1 MFKVLFPAMDL
12 LDSLI
17 TSLGTDNLT
26 GNQAILH
33 FLLCHGDMVSAV
45 LRDAQ
50 RHLPLAARLT
60 TLISRSADI
69 GHIEETSQLMGVHSP
84 HLIRTLM
91 LEMLANC
98 HIAQKNI
105 NPASLNHVLQVYLFF
120 LQKFNYFLIFF
131 FK

>member
-1 MFKVLFPAMDL
+1 MDL
-12 LDSLI
+12 LDTLI

-50 RHLPLAARLT
+50 KHLPLAARLT
-60 TLISRSADI
+60 TLIARSADI

-91 LEMLANC
+91 LEMLGNC

-105 NPASLNHVLQVYLFF
+105 NPTSLNYVLQVGFIF
-120 LQKFNYFLIFF
+120 FLIFESTIF
-131 FK
+131 LLYRLRVT